1 MVVALSIRNA
11 AGVRRRFES
20 TMQLTTTVVL
30 MKQSRLLALVRN
42 TQTLLLYSLIHTF
55 TKNLSKFDNIEMIIT
70 VFHDKA
76 FAIKC

>member
-42 TQTLLLYSLIHTF
+42 TQTLLLYSLILTF
-55 TKNLSKFDNIEMIIT
+55 TKNLSKLDNIEMINT